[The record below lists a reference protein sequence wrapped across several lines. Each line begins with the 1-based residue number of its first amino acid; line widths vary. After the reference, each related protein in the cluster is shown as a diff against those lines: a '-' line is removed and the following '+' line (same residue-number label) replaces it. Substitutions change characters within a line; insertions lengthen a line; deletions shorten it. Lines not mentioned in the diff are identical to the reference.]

1 MSWLLPPKRW
11 PNLASS
17 KRSRHCFSN
26 TWALGTL
33 PAPPRHGPCADAGV
47 DLHISTEE
55 KDGLLTV
62 RVAGRLGKDGLGEL
76 RRACCQGARVRLD
89 LSDLV
94 SADEAGTTLI
104 AAMRD
109 SGTDLVGVPPYIGLL
124 LRARLEPT
132 P

>member
-1 MSWLLPPKRW
+1 M
-11 PNLASS
+11 
-17 KRSRHCFSN
+17 
-26 TWALGTL
+26 
-33 PAPPRHGPCADAGV
+33 

-55 KDGLLTV
+55 NNGLLTV
-62 RVAGRLGKDGLGEL
+62 RVAGRLGSVGLGEL
-76 RRACCQGARVRLD
+76 RRTCREAARVRLD

-94 SADEAGTTLI
+94 SADEAGTTFL

-109 SGTDLVGVPPYIGLL
+109 SGAELVGVPPYIDLL

>member
-1 MSWLLPPKRW
+1 M
-11 PNLASS
+11 
-17 KRSRHCFSN
+17 
-26 TWALGTL
+26 
-33 PAPPRHGPCADAGV
+33 

-76 RRACCQGARVRLD
+76 RRVCLGGARLRLD
-89 LSDLV
+89 LSALIC
-94 SADEAGTTLI
+94 ADEAGTTLL

-109 SGTDLVGVPPYIGLL
+109 SGADLVGVPPYIDLL
-124 LRARLEPT
+124 FHARLEPA

>member
-1 MSWLLPPKRW
+1 M
-11 PNLASS
+11 
-17 KRSRHCFSN
+17 
-26 TWALGTL
+26 
-33 PAPPRHGPCADAGV
+33 

-55 KDGLLTV
+55 RSGLLTV

-76 RRACCQGARVRLD
+76 RRACRQGARVRLD
-89 LSDLV
+89 LTDLV

-124 LRARLEPT
+124 LQARLEPT